1 MRLTGVRSAFP
12 SDNSRKQPVFGL
24 GPEFRDVGQVLV
36 TDDDKQIEVGE
47 VAPDRIFD
55 PVAARIAPEQDDL
68 EDLAVAEA
76 LHRTARDRLGKPFA
90 NDLDHV
96 RQFALFCFG

>member
-1 MRLTGVRSAFP
+1 M
-12 SDNSRKQPVFGL
+12 
-24 GPEFRDVGQVLV
+24 
-36 TDDDKQIEVGE
+36 TDDDQQVEVGE
-47 VAPDRIFD
+47 VTTYRIIN

-76 LHRTARDRLGKPFA
+76 PHRTARDRLGKSFA